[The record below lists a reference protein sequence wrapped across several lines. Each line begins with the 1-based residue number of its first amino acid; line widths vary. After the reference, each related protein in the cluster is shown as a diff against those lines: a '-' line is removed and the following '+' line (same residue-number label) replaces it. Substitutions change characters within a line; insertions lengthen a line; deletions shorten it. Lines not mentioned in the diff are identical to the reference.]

1 MALIYTYKCVEWVN
15 MRRGNMMTENK
26 INFLMYV
33 LIAIGLILVIIGLG
47 LIVFSDVYIKNGTQ
61 GVFLIAGIIGA
72 GLFLLLPAKIYL
84 TLQLMKKNDEKLKP
98 TQKSN

>member
-1 MALIYTYKCVEWVN
+1 MIYTCKCEECGN
-15 MRRGNMMTENK
+15 ISRGSKMTENK

-47 LIVFSDVYIKNGTQ
+47 LIFFTDIYIKNGTE

-84 TLQLMKKNDEKLKP
+84 TLQLMKNNDKKLKSSIN
-98 TQKSN
+98 K